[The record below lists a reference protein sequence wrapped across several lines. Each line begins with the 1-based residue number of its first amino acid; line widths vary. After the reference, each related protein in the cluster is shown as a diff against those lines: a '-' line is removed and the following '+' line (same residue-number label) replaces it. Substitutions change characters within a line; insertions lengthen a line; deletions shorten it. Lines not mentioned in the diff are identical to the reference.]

1 MHKAMTLGWLFSG
14 VVLWTGCGVQAVSEV
29 GGPIDAPATAAD
41 DSAEENAV
49 QEASAEEPAEQA
61 AAESPASEI
70 ALPSLGE
77 QLAEL
82 SAKSKERMPAQI
94 VQVFTDGIEEVR
106 STGIVESALNVGA
119 QAIDGELP
127 DANGSAV
134 KLSDLWAKG
143 PVVVVWYRGGW
154 CPYCNLQLRA
164 MQEAL
169 PAIKAKGGTM
179 IAITPETPDNSLSTV
194 EKNELEFV
202 VLSDVG
208 NELAKKYGVVF
219 KLPEKV
225 SPIYKQMIDLSK
237 YNGNDSDELPL
248 AATYVIDQSGKI
260 RYAFLDANYT
270 ARAEPADVVAALET
284 L

>member
-1 MHKAMTLGWLFSG
+1 MRKAMTLGWLYAG
-14 VVLWTGCGVQAVSEV
+14 VVVWTGCGVQAVSEV
-29 GGPIDAPATAAD
+29 GAPIDTPATAAD
-41 DSAEENAV
+41 DSAAESVVEET
-49 QEASAEEPAEQA
+49 SADAPDQQA
-61 AAESPASEI
+61 AAESPTTDTV
-70 ALPSLGE
+70 LPKLGE

-127 DANGSAV
+127 DANGSTV

-219 KLPEKV
+219 KLPKKV

-237 YNGNDSDELPL
+237 YNGNDNDELPL
-248 AATYVIDQSGKI
+248 AATYVIDQAGKI